1 LYDLVS
7 HIYPIIWRY
16 FASSIMR
23 DGVPVEALHS
33 TDYNPATKSQMGARI
48 FVLDP
53 IVLPAALAR
62 SDRLPVE
69 LVKPCN
75 YLPLNR

>member
-1 LYDLVS
+1 
-7 HIYPIIWRY
+7 
-16 FASSIMR
+16 MR
-23 DGVPVEALHS
+23 DDVPVEALDS
-33 TDYNPATKSQMGARI
+33 TDYGPAIKSQMGAKI

-53 IVLPAALAR
+53 IVFPPALVGA
-62 SDRLPVE
+62 DRLPVE

>member
-1 LYDLVS
+1 
-7 HIYPIIWRY
+7 
-16 FASSIMR
+16 MC

-33 TDYNPATKSQMGARI
+33 TDYDPATKSQMGARI

-75 YLPLNR
+75 YLPVNR